1 MQFEENFTQLI
12 FWHCMIDIL
21 DVCLQIKSCLASLRN
36 INWFHH
42 RTTCFLS
49 LPPPVLPEYPVVLNR
64 WGRQLNGTTLGPKEE
79 VIVQLAIIA
88 GYKLQQSLSS
98 LSRAMTYYWLVVL
111 SEVSV
116 RLQEALACL
125 LLRYSMEWRFTLIQ
139 PLPTSFI
146 IRLWKS

>member
-1 MQFEENFTQLI
+1 
-12 FWHCMIDIL
+12 MIDIL

-98 LSRAMTYYWLVVL
+98 FQGDDVLLTCRVIGGKCSPSRGTCLFAFAVL
-111 SEVSV
+111 DGVTFHVNS
-116 RLQEALACL
+116 A
-125 LLRYSMEWRFTLIQ
+125 
-139 PLPTSFI
+139 PPDFI
-146 IRLWKS
+146 YN